1 MTDQLSGWLWLFP
14 ATYAVH
20 IAEEGLAGQR
30 FYRWIQRIPLARAL
44 GVQISGSSFLVVN
57 VIYLAAM
64 LAAVVVA
71 SSPDWGWLIPALGAL
86 IAVNG
91 LGHLAGSLATGSY
104 SPGLISGLILWLPL
118 GAFALVAS
126 HGTLPQFTFWAGVGA
141 GLLIQAAVAASVLLI
156 SLVEHRLR
164 VRPR

>member
-1 MTDQLSGWLWLFP
+1 MTDQLGGWLWLFP

-30 FYRWIQRIPLARAL
+30 FYRWIQRFPLARAL

-57 VIYLAAM
+57 LIYLGAM
-64 LAAVVVA
+64 LAAVIVA
-71 SSPDWGWLIPALGAL
+71 SLPGCGWLIPALGVL
-86 IAVNG
+86 VAVNG
-91 LGHLAGSLATGSY
+91 LGHLGGSLATRSY

-118 GAFALVAS
+118 GAFALATS
-126 HGTLPQFTFWAGVGA
+126 HRTLPQFAFWVGVSA
-141 GLLIQAAVAASVLLI
+141 GLLIQAAVAASVLLV

-164 VRPR
+164 ARPR